1 MSIQI
6 AIRIPDDQLKE
17 LDEAVKGGEFKSRAE
32 AVRRALTGTVLA
44 ELREREIAREYR
56 EAYTRHPQDPKIGEA
71 GAILAA
77 ELYNSVESPVRV
89 SLVSR
94 GDIFDADLPDSVC
107 GRCWSLRGRRR
118 SRCSPRSP

>member
-17 LDEAVKGGEFKSRAE
+17 LDNAVKAGEFKSRAE
-32 AVRRALTGTVLA
+32 AVRRAVTGMLA

-77 ELYNSVESPVRV
+77 EFYKREESQ
-89 SLVSR
+89 SE
-94 GDIFDADLPDSVC
+94 
-107 GRCWSLRGRRR
+107 
-118 SRCSPRSP
+118 

>member
-6 AIRIPDDQLKE
+6 AIRIPDHQLKE
-17 LDEAVKGGEFKSRAE
+17 LDAAVETGKFESRAD
-32 AVRRALTGTVLA
+32 AVRRALTGMLA

-77 ELYNSVESPVRV
+77 ELYRREESQPE
-89 SLVSR
+89 
-94 GDIFDADLPDSVC
+94 
-107 GRCWSLRGRRR
+107 
-118 SRCSPRSP
+118 